1 MHPRRLAVALLVLA
15 AATATVAAASDP
27 QQADPPRPTFPSES
41 ELVNVNVV
49 VLDAKGKL
57 VTGLTRDDFVVYE
70 DDQRMDLALFGR
82 AFTDQAE
89 AGTDDDVALDL
100 GLMLDT
106 SESMIKPLKLS
117 QEAASRFLESIP
129 RAREL
134 YTIFF
139 SEEIRVS
146 RYDSESQQ
154 GLYDRIHGLR
164 GGGNTALYDA
174 VAVYLSRVQGQSG
187 RKVLVIFSDGE
198 DSISELTFGELLRLV
213 RSSPVTIYPIAFL
226 EGLRPGSGRA
236 GRGMAVLRELAALT
250 GGQVFSP
257 NVSRDL
263 ADIYKKLL
271 EELGAQYVLGYT
283 SPDQARDGR
292 YRRLRVELKAKRKD
306 LRLRYR
312 PGYLVP
318 QDEPAEEDK

>member
-1 MHPRRLAVALLVLA
+1 MHARRPRIAAVALALLA
-15 AATATVAAASDP
+15 PTLAVGQEP
-27 QQADPPRPTFPSES
+27 GPPVPTFSAES
-41 ELVNVNVV
+41 GTVNVSVV
-49 VLDAKGKL
+49 VLDKKGKL
-57 VTGLTRDDFVVYE
+57 VTGLTRNDFVVYE
-70 DDQRMDLALFGR
+70 DDRRVDLSLFGR
-82 AFTDQAE
+82 AFTDQAA

-100 GLMLDT
+100 GLMMDT
-106 SESMIKPLKLS
+106 SESMIRPLKLS

-139 SEEIRVS
+139 GEEIRVS

-154 GLYDRIHGLR
+154 GLYERIHGLR

-198 DSISELTFGELLRLV
+198 DSTSELSFGELLRLV
-213 RSSPVTIYPIAFL
+213 RASPVTIYPIAFM

-236 GRGMAVLRELAALT
+236 MRGLSVLRELAELT
-250 GGQVFSP
+250 GGQVFAP
-257 NVSRDL
+257 NASRDL

-271 EELGAQYVLGYT
+271 EELGAQYVLGYV
-283 SPDQARDGR
+283 SPDPTPDGR
-292 YRRLRVELKAKRKD
+292 FRRLRVELKGGRKD

-318 QDEPAEEDK
+318 QEAAAANAR